1 MAMQGFALEFEG
13 LIPDVVEAG
22 LPNCLCTIQ
31 QRTNTVSVTG
41 QPDFS
46 DWVDIAEFVEIDAMA
61 SIDRPS
67 IPNMS
72 ATVRQP
78 QQFDT
83 ETLIHVLLM
92 GFYPG
97 ILQQNQ
103 CVLVGGPYSGSSE
116 IIAVESDSQETQTR
130 LAIRAWTI

>member
-1 MAMQGFALEFEG
+1 MALQGFALEFEG
-13 LIPDVVEAG
+13 LIPAVVEAG

-41 QPDFS
+41 QPDLS
-46 DWVDIAEFVEIDAMA
+46 DWVDIAELVDIDAMA
-61 SIDRPS
+61 SIDRPTF
-67 IPNMS
+67 PDLGAANRM
-72 ATVRQP
+72 P

-83 ETLIHVLLM
+83 TNDIHLLLM

-103 CVLVGGPYSGSSE
+103 AVLVGGPYDGTYE
-116 IIAVESDSQETQTR
+116 IISVEPDSQETQTR
-130 LAIRAWTI
+130 LALRVWTL